1 MPPQDSEQVRWFVD
15 EVLPHEKGLRAWLRA
30 RFALAGDVDD
40 LVQETFSRLLKAH
53 DSGPIVNP
61 RAFLFVTARNMALN
75 QLRHLRYE
83 RPPDASEVD
92 LLSIVDD
99 VNSAPESIAKKEE
112 LQQLIRAIQSLP
124 NCCRQVMTLRK
135 IYGLS
140 QKEVAQ
146 RLGISVHTVEAQ
158 GSIGLRKCVEYFR
171 AHGYLAHIES

>member
-1 MPPQDSEQVRWFVD
+1 M
-15 EVLPHEKGLRAWLRA
+15 
-30 RFALAGDVDD
+30 DD
-40 LVQETFSRLLKAH
+40 IVQESFSRLLKAH
-53 DSGPIVNP
+53 NSGPIVNP

-99 VNSAPESIAKKEE
+99 VNSAPASLAKKEE

-124 NCCRQVMTLRK
+124 NRCRQVMTLRK

-171 AHGYLAHIES
+171 CHGDLAHFES

>member
-1 MPPQDSEQVRWFVD
+1 
-15 EVLPHEKGLRAWLRA
+15 
-30 RFALAGDVDD
+30 
-40 LVQETFSRLLKAH
+40 
-53 DSGPIVNP
+53 
-61 RAFLFVTARNMALN
+61 MALN

-92 LLSIVDD
+92 ILSIVDD
-99 VNSAPESIAKKEE
+99 VNGAPASLAKKEE

-124 NCCRQVMTLRK
+124 NRCRQVITLRK

-158 GSIGLRKCVEYFR
+158 GSIGLRKCIEYFR